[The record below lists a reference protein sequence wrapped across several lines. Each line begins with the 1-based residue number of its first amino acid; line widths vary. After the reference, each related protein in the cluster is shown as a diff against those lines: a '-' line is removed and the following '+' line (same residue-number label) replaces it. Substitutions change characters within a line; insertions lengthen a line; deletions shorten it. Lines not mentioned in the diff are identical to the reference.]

1 MTKSLTLSLMAIVVI
16 GFTSCSSQESSNY
29 QNEPNV
35 NVNISVAESAPSASE
50 GFNLEQFHRLLI
62 EEGESEEQW
71 DAQFLS
77 DLVNR
82 EDINNLDLN
91 QNGVVDTIL
100 VEPFDGGDSKG
111 FQLYTK
117 VMDYD
122 GMDRDEEQTICTV
135 VVEQNGDKG
144 SLTVSGNE
152 QVYGH
157 HHHYHSSNL
166 SSFFLMYWL
175 MSPRFGSFGAYRSAY
190 PPRNTMSS
198 QAYNDKINNR
208 NTNHTGKQAPKA
220 QRPASVKQ
228 AAVQQKTAAKG
239 IKSKLASPTSSQ
251 RSFRAQTQAKSSTGT
266 KPNASTGFGK
276 KSTGTRSSSSSGRSG
291 GRSGGGK

>member
-1 MTKSLTLSLMAIVVI
+1 MSKSLTLLSLAILILGIV
-16 GFTSCSSQESSNY
+16 GCSSPESSNY

-35 NVNISVAESAPSASE
+35 NVNISVAEDAPSASE

-62 EEGESEEQW
+62 EEGESEAQW

-91 QNGVVDTIL
+91 QNNVIDTIL

-117 VMDYD
+117 VVDYD
-122 GMDRDEEQTICTV
+122 GMDKDEEQTICTV
-135 VVEQNGDKG
+135 VVEQEDDKG

-152 QVYGH
+152 QMYGQQ
-157 HHHYHSSNL
+157 HHYHSSNL

-175 MSPRFGSFGAYRSAY
+175 MSPRFNSFGGYQSSY
-190 PPRNTMSS
+190 PPRSPAS
-198 QAYNDKINNR
+198 PQAYKEKMNNR
-208 NTNHTGKQAPKA
+208 NANHTGRKAPTA
-220 QRPASVKQ
+220 ERPTSVKK
-228 AAVQQKTAAKG
+228 AATQQKTAAKG
-239 IKSKLASPTSSQ
+239 IKSKLANPTSSQ
-251 RSFRAQTQAKSSTGT
+251 RSFRAQSRATSTKS
-266 KPNASTGFGK
+266 NAPSGFGK
-276 KSTGTRSSSSSGRSG
+276 KSTGIRSSSSSGRSG

>member
-1 MTKSLTLSLMAIVVI
+1 MMTKSLTLSLLAILVVGFI
-16 GFTSCSSQESSNY
+16 GCSSPES
-29 QNEPNV
+29 EPNV
-35 NVNISVAESAPSASE
+35 NVNISVADNAPSSSE

-62 EEGESEEQW
+62 EEGENEAQW

-117 VMDYD
+117 VIDYD

-135 VVEQNGDKG
+135 VVEQEGDKG

-152 QVYGH
+152 QMYGRN
-157 HHHYHSSNL
+157 HHYQSSNM
-166 SSFFLMYWL
+166 SSFFLMYWM
-175 MSPRFGSFGAYRSAY
+175 MSPRFGGGFGGYRSSY
-190 PPRNTMSS
+190 PPRSPSS
-198 QAYNDKINNR
+198 TSAYNNKMSNR
-208 NTNHTGKQAPKA
+208 NASHTGRTAPSA
-220 QRPASVKQ
+220 DRPNNVKQ
-228 AAVQQKTAAKG
+228 TAAKQKTAAKG
-239 IKSKLASPTSSQ
+239 VKSKLASPTSSQ
-251 RSFRAQTQAKSSTGT
+251 RSFSAQSRAKS
-266 KPNASTGFGK
+266 NASSGFGK
-276 KSTGTRSSSSSGRSG
+276 KSTGTKGSSSSGRSG
-291 GRSGGGK
+291 GRSSGGK

>member
-1 MTKSLTLSLMAIVVI
+1 MTKFLTFSLLSILLVGFI
-16 GFTSCSSQESSNY
+16 GCSSP
-29 QNEPNV
+29 EPNV
-35 NVNISVAESAPSASE
+35 NVNISVADKAPSASE

-62 EEGESEEQW
+62 EEGESEAQW

-100 VEPFDGGDSKG
+100 VEPFDGGDSRG

-122 GMDRDEEQTICTV
+122 GMDKDEEQTICTV
-135 VVEQNGDKG
+135 VVEQEGDKG

-152 QVYGH
+152 QMYGQN
-157 HHHYHSSNL
+157 HHYHSSGMG
-166 SSFFLMYWL
+166 SFFMMYWL
-175 MSPRFGSFGAYRSAY
+175 MSPRFNSFGYGSSY
-190 PPRNTMSS
+190 PPRTPASTA
-198 QAYNDKINNR
+198 AYNDKANTR
-208 NTNHTGKQAPKA
+208 NANHTGKKAPTA
-220 QRPASVKQ
+220 ERPATVKK

-239 IKSKLASPTSSQ
+239 VKSKLASPTSSQ
-251 RSFRAQTQAKSSTGT
+251 RSFQAKTQAKS
-266 KPNASTGFGK
+266 NAASGFGK
-276 KSTGTRSSSSSGRSG
+276 KSTGAKNSSSSGRSG
-291 GRSGGGK
+291 GRSSGGK